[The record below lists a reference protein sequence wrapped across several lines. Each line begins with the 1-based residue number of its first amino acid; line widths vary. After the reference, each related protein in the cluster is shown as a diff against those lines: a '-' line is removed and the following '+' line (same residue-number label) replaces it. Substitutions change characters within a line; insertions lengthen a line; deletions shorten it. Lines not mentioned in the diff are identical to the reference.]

1 MSDNEAPLIDNGLV
15 TNRWLGLTIDCAD
28 PARLSS
34 FWGELLALPNSAE
47 HGEDPDWAS
56 LGTRNGDQ
64 PRLTFQ
70 RVPEAKTSKVR
81 LHLDVEVDNIDI
93 ARSQVESLGG
103 SWSGERHDYEEGVV
117 LVMLDPEG
125 NEFCLVQFYD
135 SKKGLHD

>member
-1 MSDNEAPLIDNGLV
+1 M
-15 TNRWLGLTIDCAD
+15 TNRWIGLTIDCAD

-34 FWGELLALPNSAE
+34 FWGALLELAPSAE
-47 HGEDPDWAS
+47 HGDDPGWAT
-56 LGTRNGDQ
+56 LGTRTGDQ

-81 LHLDVEVDNIDI
+81 LHLDVEVDDIDV
-93 ARSQVESLGG
+93 ARAQVERLGG
-103 SWSGERHDYEEGVV
+103 SWSGERHDYDEGVV

-135 SKKGLHD
+135 